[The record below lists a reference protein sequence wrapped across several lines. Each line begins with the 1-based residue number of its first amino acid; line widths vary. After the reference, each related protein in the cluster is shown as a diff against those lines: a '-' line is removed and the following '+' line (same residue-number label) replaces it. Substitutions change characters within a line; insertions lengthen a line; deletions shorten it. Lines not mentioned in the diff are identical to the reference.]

1 MQNNKVY
8 TVKEATERIQSY
20 CAIQDRC
27 QWEVEKKMKEWG
39 ISDEIIENIL
49 TDLILDK
56 FVNEERFSEYF
67 CRGKFRIKRWGKVK
81 IKNELKIKK
90 ISNNCIDKGLL
101 QIEKKEYMK
110 VLKDLYLKKRDSL
123 KDTNQFI
130 RKGKIAKHLQQ
141 KGFESK
147 LIWELINKDK

>member
-1 MQNNKVY
+1 MENNKVY

-27 QWEVEKKMKEWG
+27 QWDVERKMKEWG
-39 ISDEIIENIL
+39 ISDEIIENIV
-49 TDLILDK
+49 TDLILEK
-56 FVNEERFSEYF
+56 FVDEQRFSESF
-67 CRGKFRIKRWGKVK
+67 CRGKFRIKKWGKVK
-81 IKNELKIKK
+81 IENELKIKK

-130 RKGKIAKHLQQ
+130 RKGKIVKHLQQ

>member
-1 MQNNKVY
+1 VQNNKVY
-8 TVKEATERIQSY
+8 TIKEATERIQAY

-39 ISDEIIENIL
+39 VSDEVIENIL
-49 TDLILDK
+49 TNLILEN
-56 FVNEERFSEYF
+56 FVNEQRFTESF
-67 CRGKFRIKRWGKVK
+67 CRGKFRIKKWGKVK
-81 IKNELKIKK
+81 IKNELKVRK
-90 ISNNCIDKGLL
+90 ISENCIDKGFL
-101 QIEKKEYMK
+101 QIDNKEYMK
-110 VLKDLYLKKRDSL
+110 VLKNLYIKKNDSL

-147 LIWELINKDK
+147 LIWGLINKDK

>member
-1 MQNNKVY
+1 VQNNKVY

-20 CAIQDRC
+20 CAMQDRC
-27 QWEVEKKMKEWG
+27 QWEVERKMKEWG
-39 ISDEIIENIL
+39 VSEIIIENIL

-56 FVNEERFSEYF
+56 FVDEQRFSESF
-67 CRGKFRIKRWGKVK
+67 CRGKFRIKKWGKVK
-81 IKNELKIKK
+81 IENELKIKN
-90 ISNNCIDKGLL
+90 ISKKCINKGLL

-123 KDTNQFI
+123 KDRNQFI

>member
-39 ISDEIIENIL
+39 ISDKIIENIL

-56 FVNEERFSEYF
+56 FVNEERFSESF

-123 KDTNQFI
+123 KDTNQFV

-147 LIWELINKDK
+147 LIWELINQDK

>member
-1 MQNNKVY
+1 VQNNKVY

-20 CAIQDRC
+20 CAMQDRC
-27 QWEVEKKMKEWG
+27 QWEVERKMKEWG

-56 FVNEERFSEYF
+56 FVDEERFSESF

-101 QIEKKEYMK
+101 QIEKKEYIK

>member
-56 FVNEERFSEYF
+56 FVDEERFSESF

>member
-20 CAIQDRC
+20 CAMQDRC
-27 QWEVEKKMKEWG
+27 QWEVERKMKEWG
-39 ISDEIIENIL
+39 VSEIIVENIL

-56 FVNEERFSEYF
+56 FVDEQRFSESF
-67 CRGKFRIKRWGKVK
+67 CRGKFRIKKWGKVK
-81 IKNELKIKK
+81 IENELKIKN
-90 ISNNCIDKGLL
+90 ISKKCINKGLL

-130 RKGKIAKHLQQ
+130 RKGKIAKHLHQ

>member
-39 ISDEIIENIL
+39 ISDKIIENIL

-56 FVNEERFSEYF
+56 FVNEERFSESF
-67 CRGKFRIKRWGKVK
+67 CRGKFRIKRWGRVK

-123 KDTNQFI
+123 KDTNQFV

>member
-8 TVKEATERIQSY
+8 TVKEATERIQSF

-27 QWEVEKKMKEWG
+27 QWEVEKKMKEWE

-56 FVNEERFSEYF
+56 FVDEQRFSESF

-90 ISNNCIDKGLL
+90 ISKNCIDKGLL
-101 QIEKKEYMK
+101 QIENKEYLE
-110 VLKDLYLKKRDSL
+110 VLKYLYIKKRNSL

>member
-56 FVNEERFSEYF
+56 FVNEERFSESF

-123 KDTNQFI
+123 KDRNQFI

>member
-1 MQNNKVY
+1 VQNNKVY

-20 CAIQDRC
+20 CAMQDRC

-56 FVNEERFSEYF
+56 FVNEERFSESF

-101 QIEKKEYMK
+101 QIEKKEYVK

>member
-56 FVNEERFSEYF
+56 FVNEERFSESF

-101 QIEKKEYMK
+101 QIEKKEYIK

>member
-1 MQNNKVY
+1 VQNNKVY

-27 QWEVEKKMKEWG
+27 QWEVKRKMKEWN

-49 TDLILDK
+49 TDLILEK
-56 FVNEERFSEYF
+56 FVDEQRFSESF
-67 CRGKFRIKRWGKVK
+67 CRGKFRIKKWGKVK
-81 IKNELKIKK
+81 IENELKIRN
-90 ISNNCIDKGLL
+90 ISKNCIDKGLL
-101 QIEKKEYMK
+101 QIEKKEYIK

-130 RKGKIAKHLQQ
+130 RKGKIVKHLQQ

>member
-1 MQNNKVY
+1 MQKNKVY

-27 QWEVEKKMKEWG
+27 QWDVERKMKEWN

-56 FVNEERFSEYF
+56 FVDEQRFSESF
-67 CRGKFRIKRWGKVK
+67 CRGKFRIKKWGKVK
-81 IKNELKIKK
+81 IENELKIKK

-130 RKGKIAKHLQQ
+130 RKGKIVKHLQQ

>member
-1 MQNNKVY
+1 M
-8 TVKEATERIQSY
+8 
-20 CAIQDRC
+20 
-27 QWEVEKKMKEWG
+27 
-39 ISDEIIENIL
+39 
-49 TDLILDK
+49 
-56 FVNEERFSEYF
+56 
-67 CRGKFRIKRWGKVK
+67 
-81 IKNELKIKK
+81 
-90 ISNNCIDKGLL
+90 L

-130 RKGKIAKHLQQ
+130 RKGKIVKHLQQ

>member
-27 QWEVEKKMKEWG
+27 QWEVERKMKEWG
-39 ISDEIIENIL
+39 VSEIIIENIL
-49 TDLILDK
+49 TDLILEK
-56 FVNEERFSEYF
+56 FVDEQRFAESF

-81 IKNELKIKK
+81 IKNELKIRK
-90 ISNNCIDKGLL
+90 ISENCIDKGLS
-101 QIEKKEYMK
+101 QIENNEYME
-110 VLKDLYLKKRDSL
+110 VLKDLYIKKRDSL

-130 RKGKIAKHLQQ
+130 RKGKISKHLQQ
-141 KGFESK
+141 KGFESN
-147 LIWELINKDK
+147 LIWELINKYK

>member
-8 TVKEATERIQSY
+8 TIKEATERIQAY

-27 QWEVEKKMKEWG
+27 QWGVERKMKEWG
-39 ISDEIIENIL
+39 ISDEVIENIL
-49 TDLILDK
+49 TDLILEK
-56 FVNEERFSEYF
+56 FVDEQRFAESF
-67 CRGKFRIKRWGKVK
+67 CRGKFRIKKWGKVK
-81 IKNELKIKK
+81 IENELKIRK
-90 ISNNCIDKGLL
+90 ISNNCINKGLL
-101 QIEKKEYMK
+101 QIENKEYMK

-130 RKGKIAKHLQQ
+130 RKGKIAKHLHQ
-141 KGFESK
+141 KGFESN

>member
-8 TVKEATERIQSY
+8 TVKEATERIQSF

-27 QWEVEKKMKEWG
+27 QWEVEKKMKEWE

-56 FVNEERFSEYF
+56 FVDEQRFSESF

-90 ISNNCIDKGLL
+90 ISKNCIDKGLL
-101 QIEKKEYMK
+101 QIENEEYME
-110 VLKDLYLKKRDSL
+110 VLKYLYIKKRNSL

-141 KGFESK
+141 KGFESNM
-147 LIWELINKDK
+147 IWEVINKDK

>member
-1 MQNNKVY
+1 VQNNKVY
-8 TVKEATERIQSY
+8 TVKEATERIQSF

-27 QWEVEKKMKEWG
+27 QWEVEKKMKEWE

-56 FVNEERFSEYF
+56 FVDEQRFSESF

-90 ISNNCIDKGLL
+90 ISKNCIDKGLL
-101 QIEKKEYMK
+101 QIENKEYME
-110 VLKDLYLKKRDSL
+110 VLKYLYIKKRNSL
-123 KDTNQFI
+123 KDKNQFI

-141 KGFESK
+141 KGFESNM
-147 LIWELINKDK
+147 IWELINKDK

>member
-1 MQNNKVY
+1 VQNNKVY

-27 QWEVEKKMKEWG
+27 QWEVERKMKEWG
-39 ISDEIIENIL
+39 VSEIIIENIL

-56 FVNEERFSEYF
+56 FVDEQRFSESF

-81 IKNELKIKK
+81 IENELKIKK
-90 ISNNCIDKGLL
+90 ISNNCINKGLL
-101 QIEKKEYMK
+101 QIENKEYMK
-110 VLKDLYLKKRDSL
+110 VLKDLYIKKKDSL

>member
-20 CAIQDRC
+20 CAMQDRC
-27 QWEVEKKMKEWG
+27 QWEVERKMKEWG

-56 FVNEERFSEYF
+56 FVDEERFSESF

-90 ISNNCIDKGLL
+90 ISKNCINKGLL

-110 VLKDLYLKKRDSL
+110 VLKDLYIKKRDSL

>member
-1 MQNNKVY
+1 VQNNKVY

-56 FVNEERFSEYF
+56 FVNEERFSESF

-101 QIEKKEYMK
+101 QIEKKEYVK